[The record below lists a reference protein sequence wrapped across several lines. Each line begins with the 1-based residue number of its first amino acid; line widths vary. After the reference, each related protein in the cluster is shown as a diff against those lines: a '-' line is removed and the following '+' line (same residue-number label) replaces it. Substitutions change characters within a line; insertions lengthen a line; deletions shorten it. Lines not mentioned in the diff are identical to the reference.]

1 MFRAKVYKQGNEVL
15 VAASDDDIVGKVF
28 REGRLHI
35 KVSAEFYGT
44 ETVEADFL
52 LGQLQACTI
61 ANLVGRRV
69 VGLALEYGFI
79 DAANVIYIDGV
90 PHAQMAVMR

>member
-1 MFRAKVYKQGNEVL
+1 MFRAKVYKQGSEVL

-28 REGRLHI
+28 REGRLQI
-35 KVSAEFYGT
+35 NVSPEFYGT

-52 LGQLQACTI
+52 IGQLQACTI
-61 ANLVGRRV
+61 ANLVGERV
-69 VGLALEYGFI
+69 VGLALEYGLI
-79 DAANVIYIDGV
+79 DSANVIYIDGV